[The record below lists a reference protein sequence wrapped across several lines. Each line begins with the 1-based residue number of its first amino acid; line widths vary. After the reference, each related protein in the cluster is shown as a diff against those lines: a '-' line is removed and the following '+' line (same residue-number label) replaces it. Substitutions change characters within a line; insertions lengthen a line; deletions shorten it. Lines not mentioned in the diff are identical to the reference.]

1 VKKNRDEQM
10 ALTGTEEG
18 EILARLSERVERA
31 VTTIQELRRE
41 RDALKTKLAQAETK
55 LTQAEAKLR
64 EQGETG
70 ERLSSLEEEQARF
83 VRERSEIRSR
93 IETILSSL
101 ESLDSAEA
109 K

>member
-1 VKKNRDEQM
+1 MKKNREEQM

-31 VTTIQELRRE
+31 VATIQELRRE
-41 RDALKTKLAQAETK
+41 REALKAKLAQV
-55 LTQAEAKLR
+55 EAKLR
-64 EQGETG
+64 ERGETG

-101 ESLDSAEA
+101 EALDSAEA
-109 K
+109 E